1 VLRTRERAPIPFP
14 SAFFTFGFIVESI
27 KELGGVSSSH
37 YNLQHI
43 KKTTISLLIINFN
56 ELNQKDQRK
65 KKIICFQCLFHNTT
79 TIEEGNDIVAKPSK
93 KAKVVTL
100 AIFFATKPSKKAMEV
115 VVFFFFTTTEPHNH
129 RRR

>member
-1 VLRTRERAPIPFP
+1 VLRIRERAPIPFP

-65 KKIICFQCLFHNTT
+65 KKLF
-79 TIEEGNDIVAKPSK
+79 VAN
-93 KAKVVTL
+93 A
-100 AIFFATKPSKKAMEV
+100 
-115 VVFFFFTTTEPHNH
+115 FFTTPPP
-129 RRR
+129 